1 MEHTIRH
8 RPTPGDT
15 ESEYLMYF
23 TGKRKLIAI
32 IPVQIISYVLKFQLM
47 ILRSFRLTQTFQ
59 WLFATLAALSLLS
72 VKTFASPVPALGS
85 SALSNPSKAY
95 MFHLRGFSLRPS
107 SANWKLAKSESASE
121 ISVNFENA
129 KTSGSFSVKT
139 ETLSNVTNVE
149 HYSKRWIRDYAFFG
163 FDVLGAR
170 PFNQGTARGYV
181 IDLFHKKQNKQVRQ
195 VVFLKDKTSVI
206 LTCTD
211 DQNKFKDTLN
221 SCNSA
226 VKTFEWL

>member
-1 MEHTIRH
+1 MH
-8 RPTPGDT
+8 
-15 ESEYLMYF
+15 F
-23 TGKRKLIAI
+23 TAKRKLNTI
-32 IPVQIISYVLKFQLM
+32 IPVQIISYVVKFQLM
-47 ILRSFRLTQTFQ
+47 FSRSFKLTQTFQ
-59 WLFATLAALSLLS
+59 LFFALVATLSLLS

-85 SALSNPSKAY
+85 SALSNPSKAF
-95 MFHLRGFSLRPS
+95 MFHLKGFSLNPS
-107 SANWKLAKSESASE
+107 LANWKLSKSESSGE
-121 ISVNFENA
+121 ISADFANA
-129 KTSGSFSVKT
+129 KNSSGSFSVKT
-139 ETLSNVTNVE
+139 ETLANTTNVE

-163 FDVLGAR
+163 FEVLGAR
-170 PFNQGTARGYV
+170 PFNQGMARGYV

-211 DQNKFKDTLN
+211 DESKFKDTLN